1 MSDKITYEFSLAS
14 GDIDWS
20 DCNLDIERNGKKI
33 WLGSLGSERKFNCL
47 ERDYKPEN
55 WLTYEDLERIAL
67 LFCHA
72 EEMHKILE
80 MLCFEKSVSRC
91 KYKPE
96 SCKDCPI
103 KKVLE
108 KVKFENE

>member
-1 MSDKITYEFSLAS
+1 MSEEKFTQGEWDYFISDNGDGFPIIFV
-14 GDIDWS
+14 GDIDIAEIY
-20 DCNLDIERNGKKI
+20 LPKGNG
-33 WLGSLGSERKFNCL
+33 
-47 ERDYKPEN
+47 
-55 WLTYEDLERIAL
+55 
-67 LFCHA
+67 
-72 EEMHKILE
+72 EEMLANAQLIKTAPKMYNMLKW
-80 MLCFEKSVSRC
+80 LCFEKSVSRC